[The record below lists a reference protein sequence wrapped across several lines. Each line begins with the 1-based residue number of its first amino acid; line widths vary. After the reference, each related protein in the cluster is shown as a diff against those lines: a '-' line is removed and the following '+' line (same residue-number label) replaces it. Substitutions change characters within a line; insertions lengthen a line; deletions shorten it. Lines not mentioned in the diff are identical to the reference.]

1 MVEELFPLML
11 LPLLL
16 MLLPLLLFP
25 PPPAACIIRLNN
37 KFLSLWFLCRWCSLR
52 THRVEGDEVEEE
64 GVVEVAVAVVK
75 VKTGAGARAGD
86 GAKGASL
93 KIYIC

>member
-1 MVEELFPLML
+1 
-11 LPLLL
+11 

-25 PPPAACIIRLNN
+25 LPPAACIIRLNN

-52 THRVEGDEVEEE
+52 THRVEGEEVEEE
-64 GVVEVAVAVVK
+64 EVVEAAVAVVK
-75 VKTGAGARAGD
+75 VKIGAGARVGD

-93 KIYIC
+93 KNCIC